1 MQVKSTK
8 KLKKNQLIF
17 TTMEEMTDFQRFI
30 KVNKLKQIQ
39 VAEYLG
45 TSPQYV
51 NQVANGKCAL
61 SDDKY
66 ELLAKSSWD
75 TSMLTFPSYIK
86 VPASVMSPYTPDDTA
101 AIMSQQEV
109 MARAMEQ
116 GHHIITDAQNIG
128 LTEVPA
134 EIVEEIEA
142 KVIAE
147 VQPPYVPL
155 TVARHPNLDVMEW
168 LKKGNG
174 RHVSSTFN
182 IMSILNDTT
191 FYTEVRSNAMSP
203 ALNQGEILFLK
214 EFEEGFVFVD
224 GSPYVIDTRSRG
236 MLAFYLYDRGDY
248 IEARP
253 HNVRFETLT
262 IAKTDIM
269 RYYQIL
275 FHGSTWVATELP
287 TGDCHRQ
294 VEKQTEQISTLIG
307 ELGKAG
313 DRVDKMG
320 EQVSRVL
327 DMMGKKL

>member
-1 MQVKSTK
+1 MNRVMRNKTLIHHLIKTGAIKNQKDLGEKMGYSNESSFSQVINEKVAEPK
-8 KLKKNQLIF
+8 DFIPKLKNIMPELNDQWLIKG
-17 TTMEEMTDFQRFI
+17 EGEM
-30 KVNKLKQIQ
+30 L
-39 VAEYLG
+39 
-45 TSPQYV
+45 
-51 NQVANGKCAL
+51 
-61 SDDKY
+61 
-66 ELLAKSSWD
+66 
-75 TSMLTFPSYIK
+75 K
-86 VPASVMSPYTPDDTA
+86 VPATLTVYSPTAEERNEISEGVDMSVLP
-101 AIMSQQEV
+101 V
-109 MARAMEQ
+109 
-116 GHHIITDAQNIG
+116 
-128 LTEVPA
+128 

-253 HNVRFETLT
+253 HNVRFETLK
-262 IAKTDIM
+262 IEKSDVM

-294 VEKQTEQISTLIG
+294 VEKQTEQINSLIDQNGKTLQII
-307 ELGKAG
+307 EDLI
-313 DRVDKMG
+313 
-320 EQVSRVL
+320 
-327 DMMGKKL
+327 KK